1 MNSARV
7 RHSVCVCI
15 VVGGGL
21 LCSCAFTE
29 RAMPLTMSHGNVV
42 AVLNT
47 IDQTEAEAGELG
59 QEKGTSLNVRSF
71 ASRLAH
77 EHRTSIVD
85 RQHLAEKINVQPNKP
100 SLASVLEEMQEES
113 KRLLEKKSGRDFDEA
128 YIQQQISIH
137 QQMVGLIQD
146 AEDSMDDPALRQHLR
161 HIRPDLL
168 SHLSAARAVDR
179 QLSAQR

>member
-1 MNSARV
+1 
-7 RHSVCVCI
+7 
-15 VVGGGL
+15 
-21 LCSCAFTE
+21 
-29 RAMPLTMSHGNVV
+29 MPLTMSHGNVV

-47 IDQTEAEAGELG
+47 IDETEAEAGELG
-59 QEKGTSLNVRSF
+59 KQKGTSPNVRSF
-71 ASRLAH
+71 ASRLVH

-85 RQHLAEKINVQPNKP
+85 RQHLAEKIDVQPKKP
-100 SLASVLEEMQEES
+100 ALASALEGMQEES

-146 AEDSMDDPALRQHLR
+146 TEDSMDDPALRQHLR
-161 HIRPDLL
+161 YIRPDLL

-179 QLSAQR
+179 QLSTQR